1 MDEREQDLAN
11 EQRMMRMMRKTLT
24 SIVRDCAPKN
34 GYNSP
39 LTEPTQLLIKDCLVV
54 ISARETELARMTGLD
69 LDEKPRFADEP
80 ATAQKVT
87 IGGLT
92 KKPH

>member
-1 MDEREQDLAN
+1 MDEREQDLVN

-24 SIVRDCAPKN
+24 SIVRDTAPRN
-34 GYNSP
+34 GYPSP

-54 ISARETELARMTGLD
+54 ISSREVELARMTGRD
-69 LDEKPRFADEP
+69 LEEKPHFADEP
-80 ATAQKVT
+80 KAAHTVS